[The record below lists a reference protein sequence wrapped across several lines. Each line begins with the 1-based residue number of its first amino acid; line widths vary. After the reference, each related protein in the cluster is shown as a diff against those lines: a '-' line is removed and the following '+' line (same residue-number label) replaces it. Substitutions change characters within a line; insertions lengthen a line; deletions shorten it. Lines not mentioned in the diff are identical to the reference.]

1 MENNL
6 KIGWIGLGNM
16 GNPMAG
22 NLLKAG
28 YPVTVYNRS
37 REKETALIAAGAI
50 SVQNPAMVVANAD
63 IVFTMLSNDAAV
75 KAVFEGPDGLLSKDL
90 ANQQGKLLI
99 DMSTVAPATSRYLS
113 TITQKQG
120 LEFLEAPVSGSVKP
134 AQDGTL
140 LILVGGSPENY
151 AKAKPLFDVLGK
163 MSIFLGGP
171 GFGSSAK
178 LANNYL
184 LGLHIQGLAEA
195 VLFAQKNGI
204 SPENMLTII
213 NEGAL
218 GNGLSKLKTSA
229 ILQEQFPAAFALKHL
244 VKDLGLAKDAGL
256 ESKLSNPLINSFQ
269 QAYDQGLGEE
279 DVMAIIK
286 SINI

>member
-1 MENNL
+1 MEKTI

-16 GNPMAG
+16 GIPMAT

-28 YPVTVYNRS
+28 YALNIYNRS
-37 REKETALIAAGAI
+37 RDKEKTLIDAGAI
-50 SVQNPAMVVANAD
+50 SAQNPAAVLASSD

-75 KAVFEGPDGLLSKDL
+75 KSVFEDTDGLLSSDL
-90 ANQQGKLLI
+90 TNQQGKLLI
-99 DMSTVAPATSRYLS
+99 DMSTVAPETSRYLS
-113 TITQKQG
+113 SLTEKKG

-140 LILVGGSPENY
+140 LILVGGKTENHE
-151 AKAKPLFDVLGK
+151 KARPLFDVLGK
-163 MSIFLGGP
+163 MSIYLGGP
-171 GFGSSAK
+171 GYGSSAK

-184 LGLHIQGLAEA
+184 LGLHVQGLAEA
-195 VLFAQKNGI
+195 ILFAQQNGI

-218 GNGLSKLKTSA
+218 GNGLSKLKTNS
-229 ILQEQFPAAFALKHL
+229 ILLGQFPAAFALKHL

-256 ESKLSNPLINSFQ
+256 DGALSTPLLNSFQ
-269 QAYDQGLGEE
+269 QAKDQGLGEE
-279 DVMAIIK
+279 DIMAIIK
-286 SINI
+286 SLNN

>member
-1 MENNL
+1 MEKAF

-16 GNPMAG
+16 GIPMAA

-28 YPVTVYNRS
+28 FDLTVYNRS
-37 REKETALIAAGAI
+37 KEKEKTLIAAGA
-50 SVQNPAMVVANAD
+50 SAANNPADVLANSD

-75 KAVFEGPDGLLSKDL
+75 KSVFEGPDGLLSSDL
-90 ANQQGKLLI
+90 ANQKGKLLI

-113 TITQKQG
+113 AITEKQG

-140 LILVGGSPENY
+140 LILVGGKPENHE
-151 AKAKPLFDVLGK
+151 KAKPLFEKLGK
-163 MSIFLGGP
+163 MSIYLGGP

-195 VLFAQKNGI
+195 VLFAKKNGI

-218 GNGLSKLKTSA
+218 GNGLSKLKTNS

-256 ESKLSNPLINSFQ
+256 ESALSKSLFKSFEE
-269 QAYDQGLGEE
+269 ANLQGLGEE

-286 SINI
+286 HIMI

>member
-1 MENNL
+1 MEKTI

-16 GNPMAG
+16 GIPMAT

-28 YPVTVYNRS
+28 YAITTYNRS
-37 REKETALIAAGAI
+37 RDKEKTLIDVGAI
-50 SVQNPAMVVANAD
+50 SAQNPAAVLASSD

-75 KAVFEGPDGLLSKDL
+75 KSVFEDTDGLLSSDL
-90 ANQQGKLLI
+90 TNQRGKLLI
-99 DMSTVAPATSRYLS
+99 DMSTVAPETSRYLAS
-113 TITQKQG
+113 LTEKKG

-140 LILVGGSPENY
+140 LILVGGKTENHE
-151 AKAKPLFDVLGK
+151 KARPLFEVLGK
-163 MSIFLGGP
+163 MSIYLGGP
-171 GFGSSAK
+171 GYGSSAK

-184 LGLHIQGLAEA
+184 LGLHVQGLAEA
-195 VLFAQKNGI
+195 ILFAQQNGI

-218 GNGLSKLKTSA
+218 GNGLSKLKTNS
-229 ILQEQFPAAFALKHL
+229 ILQTEFPAAFALKHL

-256 ESKLSNPLINSFQ
+256 DTVLSTPLLNSFHK
-269 QAYDQGLGEE
+269 ANEEGLGEE
-279 DVMAIIK
+279 DIMAIIK
-286 SINI
+286 SLKN

>member
-1 MENNL
+1 MEKKL
-6 KIGWIGLGNM
+6 RIGWIGLGNM
-16 GNPMAG
+16 GMPMAT

-28 YPVTVYNRS
+28 YPVTIYNRS
-37 REKETALIAAGAI
+37 REKEKSLIDAGAI
-50 SVQNPAMVVANAD
+50 SAQNPATVLANAD
-63 IVFTMLSNDAAV
+63 IVITMLSNDAAV
-75 KAVFEGPDGLLSKDL
+75 KAVFEGPEGLLSKD
-90 ANQQGKLLI
+90 AVNQQGKLLI
-99 DMSTVAPATSRYLS
+99 DMSTVAPATSKYLS
-113 TITQKQG
+113 NITEKSG
-120 LEFLEAPVSGSVKP
+120 LAFLEAPVSGSVKP

-151 AKAKPLFDVLGK
+151 EKAKPVFEVLGK
-163 MSIFLGGP
+163 MSLLLGGP

-184 LGLHIQGLAEA
+184 LGLQIQGLAEA

-218 GNGLSKLKTSA
+218 GNGLSKLKTSS
-229 ILQEQFPAAFALKHL
+229 ILKEQFPAAFALKHL

-256 ESKLSNPLINSFQ
+256 NSVLSNPLINCFQ
-269 QAYDQGLGEE
+269 QANDQGLGEE

-286 SINI
+286 SIKI

>member
-1 MENNL
+1 MEKTR

-16 GNPMAG
+16 GIPMAT

-28 YPVTVYNRS
+28 YSLTVYNRT
-37 REKETALIAAGAI
+37 REKEKSLLDAGAI
-50 SVQNPAMVVANAD
+50 SAQNPASVLAASD

-75 KAVFEGPDGLLSKDL
+75 KSVFEGPEGLLSSDL
-90 ANQQGKLLI
+90 SHQQGKLLI
-99 DMSTVAPATSRYLS
+99 DMSTVAPDTSRYLS
-113 TITQKQG
+113 AITQKQG
-120 LEFLEAPVSGSVKP
+120 LAFLEAPVSGSVKP
-134 AQDGTL
+134 AQDGSL
-140 LILVGGSPENY
+140 IILVGGTTDNHE
-151 AKAKPLFDVLGK
+151 KAKPLFEVLGK
-163 MSIFLGGP
+163 MSIYLGGP
-171 GFGSSAK
+171 GMGSSAK

-195 VLFAQKNGI
+195 ILFAKKNGI

-218 GNGLSKLKTSA
+218 GNGLSKLKTNS

-256 ESKLSNPLINSFQ
+256 DSVLSIPLLKSFQ
-269 QAYDQGLGEE
+269 HASDQGLGEE
-279 DVMAIIK
+279 DIMAIIK
-286 SINI
+286 SLKN

>member
-1 MENNL
+1 M

-16 GNPMAG
+16 GTPMAT

-28 YPVTVYNRS
+28 HSLTVYNRT
-37 REKETALIAAGAI
+37 REKEKSLLDAGAT
-50 SVQNPAMVVANAD
+50 SAQNPASVLAASDV
-63 IVFTMLSNDAAV
+63 VFTMLSNDAAV
-75 KAVFEGPDGLLSKDL
+75 KSVFEGQDGLLSTDL
-90 ANQQGKLLI
+90 SNQQGKLLI
-99 DMSTVAPATSRYLS
+99 DMSTVAPDTSRYLAS
-113 TITQKQG
+113 ITEKNG

-140 LILVGGSPENY
+140 LILVGGKTENHE
-151 AKAKPLFDVLGK
+151 KAKPLFEVIGK
-163 MSIFLGGP
+163 MSIYLGGP

-195 VLFAQKNGI
+195 ILFAKKNGI
-204 SPENMLTII
+204 SPANMLKII

-218 GNGLSKLKTSA
+218 GNGLSKIKTNS

-256 ESKLSNPLINSFQ
+256 DSVLSTPLLNSFQ
-269 QAYDQGLGEE
+269 QASDQGFGEE
-279 DVMAIIK
+279 DIMAIIK
-286 SINI
+286 SLNH